1 MELALQFYATMVSF
15 HNLQCQ
21 SEEVNEQN
29 HYAIAIVKRR
39 VGYTENQD
47 SWPQVNWKYFVYV
60 LLQQSVWKYRLYNNW
75 SKTLFFRF
83 TTGRT
88 RGALYTAHF
97 MVMQKLGRSYKLSTL
112 VKILILMKFNLTRA
126 SFTINL

>member
-15 HNLQCQ
+15 HNLQCR
-21 SEEVNEQN
+21 SEEANEQN
-29 HYAIAIVKRR
+29 HYVIAIVKRR
-39 VGYTENQD
+39 VENQD
-47 SWPQVNWKYFVYV
+47 SWPQANWKYFVYV

-88 RGALYTAHF
+88 RGTLYTTLF
-97 MVMQKLGRSYKLSTL
+97 MVMQKLGRSYKLS
-112 VKILILMKFNLTRA
+112 A
-126 SFTINL
+126 SKNINIDEI